1 MKNILIITLSLLSV
15 LASKAYTQ
23 ENDPYLWLEEVE
35 SDSSMDWVL
44 AQNKLTKDKITATI
58 TSCKGVASGNPKF
71 HKITNTNQ
79 ANQLNFST
87 IDFISFI

>member
-44 AQNKLTKDKITATI
+44 AQNKLTKDKITATPEFDKLFNKYKEVYSDKDKL
-58 TSCKGVASGNPKF
+58 TYPNLVGN
-71 HKITNTNQ
+71 
-79 ANQLNFST
+79 T
-87 IDFISFI
+87 IAWL